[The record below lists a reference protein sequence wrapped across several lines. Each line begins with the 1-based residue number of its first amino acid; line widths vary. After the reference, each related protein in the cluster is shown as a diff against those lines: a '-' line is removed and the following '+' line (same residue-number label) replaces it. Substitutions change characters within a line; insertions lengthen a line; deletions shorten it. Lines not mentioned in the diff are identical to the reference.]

1 MNTYACRSTV
11 SGIWVSRRT
20 GQCPGSRLISQIV
33 AMQRFLP
40 RHPVGSGG
48 HHLRWPLAQHGGER
62 HWVPASESPV
72 PEGVRQG
79 PRRDVSPFS
88 RSYKTTNNTPR
99 PRSVHSGEGAYRT
112 THTHTRARSGPT
124 VHARSTG
131 RSPHVSPSS
140 QRSRQRRDI
149 TTPSCPKTHS
159 LINLQELAGE
169 WHARLRSTYL
179 AYFEVLMSQ
188 IFNRRYDHRMRRG
201 K

>member
-1 MNTYACRSTV
+1 MNIYACRSTV
-11 SGIWVSRRT
+11 YGDWESRRT
-20 GQCPGSRLISQIV
+20 GQCPGSRLISQVV
-33 AMQRFLP
+33 AVQRFLP

-79 PRRDVSPFS
+79 PRRNVSPFS
-88 RSYKTTNNTPR
+88 KVTKRQTTHLAPAPFTAEKGHTGP
-99 PRSVHSGEGAYRT
+99 
-112 THTHTRARSGPT
+112 HTHTRARSGPT

-149 TTPSCPKTHS
+149 TAPPPPPPTLVRLPW
-159 LINLQELAGE
+159 LWRILAHCAIVECSEIGATE
-169 WHARLRSTYL
+169 PPL
-179 AYFEVLMSQ
+179 
-188 IFNRRYDHRMRRG
+188 
-201 K
+201 